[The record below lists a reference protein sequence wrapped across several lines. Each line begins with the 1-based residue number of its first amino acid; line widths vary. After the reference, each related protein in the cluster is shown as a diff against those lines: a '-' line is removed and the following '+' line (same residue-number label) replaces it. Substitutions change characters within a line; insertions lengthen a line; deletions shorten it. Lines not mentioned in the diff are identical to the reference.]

1 MLVKLLITS
10 GISVKVSGVRC
21 QVSAPPQARKA
32 VSQIGKETL
41 KKRITNIEQGI
52 TNIEVGYSTCR
63 ELLCRTIIIIF
74 EKRLSAPTPPKRL
87 RRPRAI
93 PHFIIRN
100 FLFDIL
106 RFAVPTMGSF
116 IQGVRNTDFGLAG
129 FQTKMKKRFAFHS
142 RR

>member
-1 MLVKLLITS
+1 
-10 GISVKVSGVRC
+10 VSGFRF
-21 QVSAPPQARKA
+21 QVSAQPLAKKTA
-32 VSQIGKETL
+32 GLIGKETL

-63 ELLCRTIIIIF
+63 ELLCRTIII
-74 EKRLSAPTPPKRL
+74 
-87 RRPRAI
+87 
-93 PHFIIRN
+93 RN
-100 FLFDIL
+100 LLFDIL

-142 RR
+142 RRWLAVSAPPTGLKPDT